1 MFFDSLESFSSE
13 IFCNWGYLFFAGL
26 GGCFGVGSIGLETR
40 NTDTGRIR
48 TTIESVLVL
57 HLIDHFCQEL
67 NQQGVLKAFLEVEMP
82 ARIVLARMELNGLGK
97 DKLTNIGMIIIVA
110 RSVYTPI
117 GVLVCDILQLCT
129 YDGHSWK
136 AIN

>member
-13 IFCNWGYLFFAGL
+13 IFPICSYIFFAGL

-57 HLIDHFCQEL
+57 HLIEHFCQEL

-82 ARIVLARMELNGLGK
+82 ARIVLARMELNGLGNSQM
-97 DKLTNIGMIIIVA
+97 LA
-110 RSVYTPI
+110 
-117 GVLVCDILQLCT
+117 
-129 YDGHSWK
+129 
-136 AIN
+136 